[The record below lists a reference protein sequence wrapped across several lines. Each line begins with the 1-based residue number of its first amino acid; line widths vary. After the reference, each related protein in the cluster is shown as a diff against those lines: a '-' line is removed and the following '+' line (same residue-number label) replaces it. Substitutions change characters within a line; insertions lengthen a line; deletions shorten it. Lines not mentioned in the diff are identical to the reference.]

1 MTDDFISSFR
11 SDRDFDDEPEED
23 LPEWVGGLGPD
34 DVDDLDDFGE
44 RQVDFSDRED
54 DFDQLRRK
62 SARTGAAY
70 DEMALEDD
78 DNGNI
83 SLSHLTPPQRLV
95 LAVLLLLNVIVI
107 TVGVLL
113 LLNVI

>member
-11 SDRDFDDEPEED
+11 SERDFDDEPEED
-23 LPEWVGGLGPD
+23 LPEWIGDMDAD
-34 DVDDLDDFGE
+34 DVDDFEAGDGD
-44 RQVDFSDRED
+44 D

-70 DEMALEDD
+70 DEMTLDD
-78 DNGNI
+78 DGDGGGI
-83 SLSHLTPPQRLV
+83 SLSQVSPPQRLI
-95 LAVLLLLNVIVI
+95 LAILLLLNVIVI
-107 TVGVLL
+107 TAGVLL

>member
-23 LPEWVGGLGPD
+23 LPEWVGGLSPD
-34 DVDDLDDFGE
+34 EVDDLDDFGE
-44 RQVDFSDRED
+44 REVDFSDRED

-78 DNGNI
+78 NGNI
-83 SLSHLTPPQRLV
+83 SLSHLTPPQRLI
-95 LAVLLLLNVIVI
+95 LAILLLLNVIVI

>member
-1 MTDDFISSFR
+1 MTDDFVSSFR

-23 LPEWVGGLGPD
+23 LPEWVGDLTPD
-34 DVDDLDDFGE
+34 ELDDFGE

-78 DNGNI
+78 DSGNI

-95 LAVLLLLNVIVI
+95 LAILLLLNVIVI

>member
-23 LPEWVGGLGPD
+23 LPEWVGDLTPD
-34 DVDDLDDFGE
+34 ELDDFGE
-44 RQVDFSDRED
+44 RQVDFSDRDD

-78 DNGNI
+78 DSGNI
-83 SLSHLTPPQRLV
+83 SLSHLTPPQRLI
-95 LAVLLLLNVIVI
+95 LAILLLLNVIVI

>member
-1 MTDDFISSFR
+1 MTDDFVSSFR
-11 SDRDFDDEPEED
+11 SDREFDDEPEED
-23 LPEWVGGLGPD
+23 LPEWVGDLTPD
-34 DVDDLDDFGE
+34 ELDDFGE
-44 RQVDFSDRED
+44 RQVDFSDGDD

-78 DNGNI
+78 DSGNI
-83 SLSHLTPPQRLV
+83 SLSHLRPPQRLI
-95 LAVLLLLNVIVI
+95 LAILLLLNVIVI
-107 TVGVLL
+107 IVGVLL